1 MNHQLQLEPPPQAF
15 FSPLLE
21 LRDHYARLV
30 EKYEQLYTQ
39 ARSHLDHVEAL
50 LSNWSSDS
58 DINSRL
64 STVEVNHHQSVSSQE
79 KFLLSLPDS
88 ISHSGIDSV
97 DSIESESENSDNFQ
111 IDDASD
117 VVEHTN
123 KPQTPTT
130 SPTIDT
136 SLEIKENSIKGIDI
150 PMLPQHYPLS
160 RMEAIKKLLEE
171 HSGTVCHIDFIVRSL
186 YGDLEQ
192 PVFKVVKGR
201 VQSSLTQG
209 RKRNAWSAIPDEPG
223 CYTLDLSLVK
233 SNRTHNSYS
242 QVAKHKKKKPIV
254 LPQTNVIP
262 MLKEFEG
269 QFLIYA
275 LSSFF
280 EQNPGKVFTVAEII
294 AGLYGELDDEEV
306 REVKSKVLNELSRGH
321 RTGKFS
327 RIPEQIGLYTW
338 DSNLILEARSV

>member
-21 LRDHYARLV
+21 LRDHYAGLV

-39 ARSHLDHVEAL
+39 ARSHLNHVEAL

-58 DINSRL
+58 DIKGRL
-64 STVEVNHHQSVSSQE
+64 STAEINHQ
-79 KFLLSLPDS
+79 LSLPDS

-97 DSIESESENSDNFQ
+97 NSIQSEVGNSDNLQ
-111 IDDASD
+111 IDHSST
-117 VVEHTN
+117 VVEDTN
-123 KPQTPTT
+123 KPQISTT
-130 SPTIDT
+130 SPAIDT
-136 SLEIKENSIKGIDI
+136 SLESKENSIKGIDI
-150 PMLPQHYPLS
+150 PMLPQHHPLS

-209 RKRNAWSAIPDEPG
+209 RERNAWSAIPDEPG

-233 SNRTHNSYS
+233 SNRTHNGHS
-242 QVAKHKKKKPIV
+242 QAAKHKKNRPIAP
-254 LPQTNVIP
+254 LQTNVVP

-269 QFLIYA
+269 QFLIDA

-280 EQNPGKVFTVAEII
+280 EQNPRKIFTVAEII
-294 AGLYGELDDEEV
+294 AGLYGELDAEEV
-306 REVKSKVLNELSRGH
+306 REIKSKVLNELSRGH
-321 RTGKFS
+321 RTGRFS
-327 RIPEQIGLYTW
+327 RVPEQIGLYTW
-338 DSNLILEARSV
+338 DSNLKLEARSV

>member
-1 MNHQLQLEPPPQAF
+1 MNHQLQLESPPQAF

-39 ARSHLDHVEAL
+39 ARSHLNHVEAL

-58 DINSRL
+58 DINGRL
-64 STVEVNHHQSVSSQE
+64 STVEVNHHQPASSQE
-79 KFLLSLPDS
+79 KLLLSLPDS

-97 DSIESESENSDNFQ
+97 DSVQSEFGNSDNLQ
-111 IDDASD
+111 IDHYSA
-117 VVEHTN
+117 VVEDTN
-123 KPQTPTT
+123 EPQISTT
-130 SPTIDT
+130 FP
-136 SLEIKENSIKGIDI
+136 EIKEGSIKGVDI

-186 YGDLEQ
+186 YGDLE
-192 PVFKVVKGR
+192 PSVFKVVKGR

-209 RKRNAWSAIPDEPG
+209 RERNAWSAIPDEPG

-233 SNRTHNSYS
+233 SNRTHNGYS
-242 QVAKHKKKKPIV
+242 QAPKHKKKKPFV
-254 LPQTNVIP
+254 LPQTNVVP

-269 QFLIYA
+269 QFLIDA

-294 AGLYGELDDEEV
+294 AGLYGELNFEEV
-306 REVKSKVLNELSRGH
+306 REIKSKVLNELSRGH
-321 RTGKFS
+321 RTGRFS
-327 RIPEQIGLYTW
+327 RVPEQIGLYTW
-338 DSNLILEARSV
+338 DSNLMLEAKSV